1 MKHRSYKSV
10 YITRGQGSYF
20 KLPALTNFSF
30 TYNYV
35 LVESIA
41 CMMRI
46 FFLRQFVTNKVD

>member
-20 KLPALTNFSF
+20 KFPALTNFSF

-46 FFLRQFVTNKVD
+46 FFTSVCNK